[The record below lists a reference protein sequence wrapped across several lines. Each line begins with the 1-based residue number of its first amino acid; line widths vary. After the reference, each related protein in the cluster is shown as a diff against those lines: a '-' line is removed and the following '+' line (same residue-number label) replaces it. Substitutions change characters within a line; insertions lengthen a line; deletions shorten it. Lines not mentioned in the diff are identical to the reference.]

1 MIVTVRRG
9 GAGRAALV
17 EAGWPEL
24 GCACWTAENEA
35 RRARADG
42 EPPPAIVDLDH
53 LNEED

>member
-9 GAGRAALV
+9 GAGRAGLV
-17 EAGWPEL
+17 EA
-24 GCACWTAENEA
+24 EA

-42 EPPPAIVDLDH
+42 DGEPPPAFVDLDH

>member
-1 MIVTVRRG
+1 M
-9 GAGRAALV
+9 
-17 EAGWPEL
+17 GWPEL
-24 GCACWTAENEA
+24 GCACWTAEDEA